1 MKSLSVIL
9 PVLFFINLVSGQ
21 DFLKQDFSG
30 NLWPPPGWESYP
42 LGMQWLANQS
52 SHAGGEAP
60 EAVFE
65 GFESTGTVR
74 LISPPVD
81 LKGRDTVIV
90 SFRHFAD
97 DNDDLPGP
105 VLGLATRS
113 QGGWHTV
120 WETEIDRNIGPV
132 EYEVLISNED
142 TPSQNFRF
150 SFYLS
155 GDMESIN
162 SWHLDD
168 VLLFYPEHPD
178 CKLEA
183 IITPAQ
189 VEGPWP
195 VKGRIRNL
203 GNTVVENVHV
213 SFESYSGVVHD
224 SIFQDLGLGLFE
236 SFVFEF
242 DRWWVSPMGS
252 FDLEVNIEGVNGAPD
267 WKPHNDTLVKNIE
280 FLVIPFPRRPCYEEF
295 TSSTCSACPILN
307 TVFVPWCEQHPDI
320 VLIKYQMPWPGSG
333 DPYAIGECTVRG
345 EYYGVN
351 GIPRL
356 FCNGELAANVDIGDV
371 QESYDSAVILNS
383 HCEIL
388 STYSII
394 GNYIDIETNILAY
407 QAALDVKVHTAVVEK
422 LTTGNATSNG
432 ETEFHNVLMD
442 MYPDGHGEETDLH
455 KYLSFNQSFFGD
467 LSETNIEEMD
477 DIMVAVFIQ
486 DINTGEILQAD
497 YATKDATYSSEARLE
512 AITLDG
518 EILDGFDPGTFDY
531 EVTLPAGLEETP
543 VVNGIP
549 LHDSARVLISQ
560 AFTIPG
566 HASILVFPEDR
577 GSFERYL
584 VYFDFFT
591 GMEETAPSGI
601 RVYPNPFTERLH
613 LEGMESGTVR
623 VCTLAGKEVYSDH
636 VKDKFIM
643 DLSHLGGGVYLVTVE
658 QDGRPKQAFKVVKS
672 R

>member
-1 MKSLSVIL
+1 MKFFSAIL
-9 PVLFFINLVSGQ
+9 LVLVFIEFTAGQ
-21 DFLKQDFSG
+21 VFVEEDFSG
-30 NLWPPPGWESYP
+30 NFWPPAGWESYP
-42 LGMQWLANQS
+42 LGMQWSASQT
-52 SHAGGEAP
+52 SHAGGEVP
-60 EAVFE
+60 EALFE
-65 GFESTGTVR
+65 GFEYNGTVR
-74 LISPPVD
+74 LISPPFD
-81 LKGRDTVIV
+81 LKGRDSVIIT
-90 SFRHFAD
+90 FRHFAD
-97 DNDDLPGP
+97 DNSDLPGP
-105 VLGLATRS
+105 VLGIATRS
-113 QGGWHTV
+113 QGGWHPV
-120 WETEIDRNIGPV
+120 WEIDIEDDVGPV

-150 SFYLS
+150 SFYLT

-162 SWHLDD
+162 NWYLDN

-183 IITPAQ
+183 IFTPAQ

-203 GNTVVENVHV
+203 GNTIVENVSL
-213 SFESYSGVVHD
+213 SFESYNGVVHD
-224 SIFQDLGLGLFE
+224 STFSGLDLGLFE

-242 DRWWVSPMGS
+242 DRWWASPMGTYE
-252 FDLEVNIEGVNGAPD
+252 LEVSIEGVNGSPD
-267 WKPHNDTLVKNIE
+267 WKPHNDTLVKDVE
-280 FLVIPFPRRPCYEEF
+280 FLIIPFPRRPCFEEF
-295 TSSTCSACPILN
+295 TSSTCSACPSLN
-307 TVFVPWCEQHPDI
+307 EVFVPWCEEHPDI

-333 DPYAIGECTVRG
+333 DPYAVAECTVRG

-407 QAALDVKVHTAVVEK
+407 EAALDVKVHTAVVEK
-422 LTTGNATSNG
+422 VTTGNATSNG

-455 KYLSFNQSFFGD
+455 KYLPFNQSFFGD
-467 LSETNIEEMD
+467 LSETNIEEYD
-477 DIMVAVFIQ
+477 DLLVAVFIQ

-512 AITLDG
+512 TITLDG
-518 EILDGFDPGTFDY
+518 DTLEGFDPDTYDY
-531 EVTLPAGLEETP
+531 EVTLPPGLAETP
-543 VVNGIP
+543 VVRGIP
-549 LHDSARVLISQ
+549 MHDSARVLVNQ
-560 AFTIPG
+560 AFNIPG

-584 VYFDFFT
+584 VYFDFYTEIEQPVF
-591 GMEETAPSGI
+591 SDI
-601 RVYPNPFTERLH
+601 RVYPNPFTDHLH
-613 LEGMESGTVR
+613 IEGMENGIVR
-623 VCTLAGKEVYSDH
+623 IYTLDGREVYGNT
-636 VKDKFIM
+636 VQNKAVL
-643 DLSHLGGGVYLVTVE
+643 DLSHLDSGVYLVIVE
-658 QDGRPKQAFKVVKS
+658 QDGRRKQVFKVIKS
-672 R
+672 M